1 MELRDIEYFEE
12 IAEQRHLGR
21 AAERLRLSQPALSK
35 SLRRLEDA
43 LQVKLF
49 DRTTKGL
56 ELTAEGSLLL
66 ARARDLRLSL
76 RNVAREVSELSEGR
90 AGDLRIGVGPSIPT
104 RLISSSLAKLLID
117 APRIAARV
125 TISDADEIVPALRK
139 GELDLNINVMHV
151 SPPEGLCYVR
161 LYEEEYVV
169 CASQHHRLSR
179 QSEVRLEELRNARWA
194 LTEPVLPTPQ
204 KLRRVF
210 EEHGLPRPQ
219 VALESRSLSV
229 RLQAVVSSDLLAYTS
244 RRMIEQ
250 AVAEGYAVAVL
261 PVQELAWR
269 RPVGAI
275 HRNEPYLHAA
285 ARRFIDILKVC
296 SSEHRPR
303 TGNGAGADQGRTQ

>member
-21 AAERLRLSQPALSK
+21 AAERLGLSQPALSK
-35 SLRRLEDA
+35 SLRRLEEA
-43 LQVKLF
+43 MQVKLF
-49 DRTTKGL
+49 DRNAKGL

-76 RNVAREVSELSEGR
+76 RNVAREVSDVSEGR
-90 AGDLRIGVGPSIPT
+90 AGHLRIGVGPSIPT
-104 RLISSSLAKLLID
+104 RLISTSLAKLLTD

-125 TISDADEIVPALRK
+125 MISDADEIVPALQK
-139 GELDLNINVMHV
+139 GELDLNINLMYL

-161 LYEEEYVV
+161 LYLYEEEYVV
-169 CASQHHRLSR
+169 CASKDHRLSS
-179 QSEVRLEELRNARWA
+179 QSEVRLEELSNARWA
-194 LTEPVLPTPQ
+194 LSESVLPTQQ
-204 KLRRVF
+204 KLRLLF

-219 VALESRSLSV
+219 VALESRSLPV
-229 RLQAVVSSDLLAYTS
+229 RLQAVTSSDLLAYTS

-250 AVAEGYAVAVL
+250 FVADGHALVVL
-261 PVQELAWR
+261 PVHELVWR

-296 SSEHRPR
+296 SSEHHP
-303 TGNGAGADQGRTQ
+303 GAANGVGSA

>member
-21 AAERLRLSQPALSK
+21 AAERLGLSQPALSK
-35 SLRRLEDA
+35 SLRRLEEA
-43 LQVKLF
+43 MQVKLF
-49 DRTTKGL
+49 DRNSKGL

-76 RNVAREVSELSEGR
+76 RNVAREVSEVSEGR
-90 AGDLRIGVGPSIPT
+90 AGHLRIGVGPTIPT
-104 RLISSSLAKLLID
+104 RLISSALARLLID

-139 GELDLNINVMHV
+139 GDLDLNINLMYL

-161 LYEEEYVV
+161 LYEEEFVV
-169 CASQHHRLSR
+169 CASKDHPLSR
-179 QSEVRLEELRNARWA
+179 QSEVRLKELSNARWA
-194 LTEPVLPTPQ
+194 QSEPVLPTQQ
-204 KLRRVF
+204 KLRLVF

-219 VALESRSLSV
+219 VALETRSLSV

-250 AVAEGYAVAVL
+250 AVAEGYAVTVL
-261 PVQELAWR
+261 PVRELAWR

-296 SSEHRPR
+296 SSEHLS
-303 TGNGAGADQGRTQ
+303 GAESGVGST

>member
-21 AAERLRLSQPALSK
+21 AAERLGLSQPALSK
-35 SLRRLEDA
+35 SLRRLEEA
-43 LQVKLF
+43 MQVKLF
-49 DRTTKGL
+49 NRNAKGL

-76 RNVAREVSELSEGR
+76 RNVAREVSEVSEGR
-90 AGDLRIGVGPSIPT
+90 AGHLRIGVGPSIPT
-104 RLISSSLAKLLID
+104 RLISSSIAKLFTD
-117 APRIAARV
+117 APRIATHV

-161 LYEEEYVV
+161 LYEDEYVV
-169 CASQHHRLSR
+169 CASKDHRLSS
-179 QSEVRLEELRNARWA
+179 QSEVRLEELSNACWA
-194 LTEPVLPTPQ
+194 LSESVLPTQQ

-219 VALESRSLSV
+219 VALESRSLPV
-229 RLQAVVSSDLLAYTS
+229 RLQAVVSSELLAYTS

-285 ARRFIDILKVC
+285 ARRFIDTLKVC
-296 SSEHRPR
+296 SSEHPS
-303 TGNGAGADQGRTQ
+303 GAGTGVRSA

>member
-21 AAERLRLSQPALSK
+21 AAERLGLTQPALSK
-35 SLRRLEDA
+35 SLRRLEEA
-43 LQVKLF
+43 MQVKLF
-49 DRTTKGL
+49 NRNAKGL

-76 RNVAREVSELSEGR
+76 RNVAREVSDVSEGR
-90 AGDLRIGVGPSIPT
+90 AGHLRIGVGPTIPT
-104 RLISSSLAKLLID
+104 RLISSSLAKLLTD

-125 TISDADEIVPALRK
+125 TISDADEIIPALRK

-169 CASQHHRLSR
+169 CASKDHRLCS

-194 LTEPVLPTPQ
+194 LTEPVLPTQQ
-204 KLRRVF
+204 KLRLVF

-219 VALESRSLSV
+219 VTLECRSLSL

-244 RRMIEQ
+244 RRMIDQ

-261 PVQELAWR
+261 PLQELAWR

-275 HRNEPYLHAA
+275 HRNEPYLHSA
-285 ARRFIDILKVC
+285 ARRFIDILKAC
-296 SSEHRPR
+296 SSEHRPAETASAR
-303 TGNGAGADQGRTQ
+303 REAR